1 MSAAAK
7 RGPDGGADGT
17 PSKKRLKREARA
29 SRRPDDGRVSRGG
42 GDDARAPRPASE
54 ARNPGV
60 SGHQFAACKRA
71 VLALHALAKNPGSPD
86 PNLADALRA
95 LTPKLAA
102 AADARLASV
111 ALWSLAK
118 SAQRALHPDDA
129 ANLARLAAAL
139 TDRVAAVARD
149 MDARG
154 LSTSLWSLASL
165 ATDATRS
172 WNRSETA
179 PTTTRTA
186 STSTP
191 RPPRPPRDRSYARL
205 LRLERRER
213 FERPERFERRFE
225 RLGVRVV
232 FGNPQDA
239 GRIRQGG
246 QQHSPMPPRVAAE
259 LGRVASRSMTRNRW
273 R

>member
-1 MSAAAK
+1 M
-7 RGPDGGADGT
+7 
-17 PSKKRLKREARA
+17 
-29 SRRPDDGRVSRGG
+29 
-42 GDDARAPRPASE
+42 
-54 ARNPGV
+54 

-165 ATDATRS
+165 AAGRDEELEPLGNRPDDDENRSLRRRDRRDRRATAHTRS
-172 WNRSETA
+172 PEARTA
-179 PTTTRTA
+179 RTTRTA
-186 STSTP
+186 RKTRTTRKIRTARRP
-191 RPPRPPRDRSYARL
+191 R
-205 LRLERRER
+205 
-213 FERPERFERRFE
+213 
-225 RLGVRVV
+225 RLGVTRHFRVV
-232 FGNPQDA
+232 GVHGNQRRRRLA
-239 GRIRQGG
+239 
-246 QQHSPMPPRVAAE
+246 SPPNS
-259 LGRVASRSMTRNRW
+259 RVASRSTTRNRW